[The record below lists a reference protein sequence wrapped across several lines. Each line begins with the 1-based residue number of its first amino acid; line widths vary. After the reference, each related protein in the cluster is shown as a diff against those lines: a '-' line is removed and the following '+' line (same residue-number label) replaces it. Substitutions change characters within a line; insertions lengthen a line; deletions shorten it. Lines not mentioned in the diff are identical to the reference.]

1 MTMLTRK
8 TGHVDTVGTL
18 DLSDDTMGGGLSR
31 DSSNGE
37 DRVAHI
43 VDVMVKDRSIFRW
56 YRTSDRRRKSVG
68 NIKNGKRRLWKG

>member
-43 VDVMVKDRSIFRW
+43 VDVVVKDRSIFRW
-56 YRTSDRRRKSVG
+56 Y
-68 NIKNGKRRLWKG
+68 